1 MPINYYCSIGMVG
14 SNIEMNKNQ
23 LLEPVIENSAS
34 QPSSPV
40 EGQMYYDTTVGD
52 KKMYF
57 YNGSAWVEMDG
68 SGSGVISLT
77 PTDGTFIDIT
87 QNSTSGAITTTADLS
102 ATGTPSATKF
112 LRGDNVWATPAGAYT
127 SWSLEADSGSAV
139 DITDGLR
146 VDFTG
151 GTGISTAVASATPN
165 TLTITNTGVTSIVA
179 GSNISISG
187 STGAVTISATGDVTG
202 IDAGDGIRIDDGAT
216 ATPEVNVEYS
226 GSNNV
231 IVKAP
236 GAEGTAINTADLIIY
251 GDSSSSDAV
260 KRGLV
265 SDLPFAPSGTVSG
278 VTAVNFKTDGNAL
291 NVVSNTIN
299 SSGTMTG
306 VWQGTSSEYVNGEG
320 DRVSFP
326 AIPQG
331 DITAVVAGDYLTG
344 GGTSGSVELDVE
356 ATVAATANKIIARD
370 GSGYGYVVTP
380 SSGDSSTK
388 IATTAF
394 VQSSLTGLLEFKG
407 GFNASTGAIVGGG
420 NLTSGAG
427 RVAVAVGD
435 YYVVTAPGN
444 FFGNAATPLTTG
456 DSVIVQ
462 TAAAAGA
469 SVEGDFI
476 VVQSDTD
483 LATLTTVGL
492 GNVNGTSNQIGV
504 TYSAGTATLTNLDRG
519 SSQNIFKNVASDSGT
534 AVADNNNDTLS
545 IVGGSN
551 VSTAVAGDVLTI
563 TSTDTNTQRAAG
575 TGLSLSGNTI
585 NANVD
590 GTQTVAANT
599 SSTATGRTYNVQVDS
614 SNDLVVNVPWSDT
627 TGAVTSVDKSSTN
640 NRKGIFVDPTTGAVV
655 VGLDIIGQ
663 TNLTGLA
670 DADDFLVYDAS
681 TTTNKRVG
689 FDVIKAAVPNQTI
702 TLSGDVTGSGTT
714 SISTTIASAAV
725 EAGML
730 NNNVISGQTAIGTV
744 AATDE
749 LLISDAGTIK
759 RADVSQLAD
768 VIHAANGHAATLS
781 AFGSVTHN
789 LNSYD
794 VSVQLFD
801 NTTKETVH
809 ACVDRTSVNAVL
821 ISGNSFPAGGIRVLV
836 EKIG

>member
-87 QNSTSGAITTTADLS
+87 QNATSGAITTTADLS

-112 LRGDNVWATPAGAYT
+112 LRGDNVWATPSGQYT
-127 SWSLEADSGSAV
+127 SWTLDGDTGTPQAIADGNTAIFV
-139 DITDGLR
+139 
-146 VDFTG
+146 G
-151 GTGISTAVASATPN
+151 GTGIDTAVSATD

-187 STGAVTISATGDVTG
+187 STGAVTISATGDLTG
-202 IDAGDGIRIDDGAT
+202 IDAGDGIRIDDGST
-216 ATPEVNVEYS
+216 ATPEVNVEYT
-226 GSNNV
+226 GTNNV
-231 IVKAP
+231 VVKAAN
-236 GAEGTAINTADLIIY
+236 AEGTAINTADLIMY
-251 GDSSSSDAV
+251 ADSNASDAV

-278 VTAVNFKTDGNAL
+278 VTAVNFVTDGNAL
-291 NVVSNTIN
+291 NVNSNTIT

-306 VWQGTSSEYVNGEG
+306 VWQGTSGQYVNGEG
-320 DRVSFP
+320 DLVTFP
-326 AIPQG
+326 NIPQG
-331 DITAVVAGDYLTG
+331 DLTGLTEGDYISISNASGPVPTINAL
-344 GGTSGSVELDVE
+344 GT
-356 ATVAATANKIIARD
+356 TASTPSRLVARD
-370 GSGYGYVVTP
+370 ASGYGYVVTP
-380 SSGDSSTK
+380 GSGDSSTK

-394 VQSSLTGLLEFKG
+394 VQASLTGLLEFKG

-435 YYVVTAPGN
+435 YYVVTVAGN
-444 FFGNAATPLTTG
+444 FFGNAATPLTPG

-483 LATLTTVGL
+483 LATISTVGL
-492 GNVNGTSNQIGV
+492 GNVNGTASQIGV
-504 TYSAGTATLTNLDRG
+504 SYSAGTATLTNLDRG

-534 AVADNNNDTLS
+534 AVADNNNDTLT
-545 IVGGSN
+545 IAGGTN
-551 VSTAVAGDVLTI
+551 VTTSVAGDTLTI
-563 TSTDTNTQRAAG
+563 TSTDTNTQRSAG
-575 TGLSLSGNTI
+575 TGLSLAGNTI

-590 GTQTVAANT
+590 GTQTVAANS

-614 SNDLVVNVPWSDT
+614 SNDLVVNVPWTNTNSGGT
-627 TGAVTSVDKSSTN
+627 VTSVSASHEGNAFTVSVGSSTTTPAIDIDVVGSSSQYIN
-640 NRKGIFVDPTTGAVV
+640 GEGNLVTFPAIPQGDITDVLPATQSDEIGIIVSASGGPQPK
-655 VGLDIIGQ
+655 VGLDIKGTAGSTIAAADKLIYYNIDTD
-663 TNLTGLA
+663 TNN
-670 DADDFLVYDAS
+670 
-681 TTTNKRVG
+681 TTTI
-689 FDVIKAAVPNQTI
+689 DAVSNYARQ
-702 TLSGDVTGSGTT
+702 
-714 SISTTIASAAV
+714 AS
-725 EAGML
+725 
-730 NNNVISGQTAIGTV
+730 
-744 AATDE
+744 
-749 LLISDAGTIK
+749 
-759 RADVSQLAD
+759 
-768 VIHAANGHAATLS
+768 GHAATLS

-794 VSVQLFD
+794 VSVTLFD

-809 ACVDRTSVNAVL
+809 ACIDRTSVNAVL

>member
-87 QNSTSGAITTTADLS
+87 QNATSGAITTTADLS

-127 SWSLEADSGSAV
+127 SWTLDGDTGTPQAIADGNTATFV
-139 DITDGLR
+139 
-146 VDFTG
+146 G
-151 GTGISTAVASATPN
+151 GTGIGTAVSATD

-187 STGAVTISATGDVTG
+187 ATGAVTISATGDLTG
-202 IDAGDGIRIDDGAT
+202 IDAGDGIRIDDGGT
-216 ATPEVNVEYS
+216 ATPEVNVQYT
-226 GSNNV
+226 GTNNV

-236 GAEGTAINTADLIIY
+236 GLEGTAINTADLIIY
-251 GDSSSSDAV
+251 GDSSDSDAV

-291 NVVSNTIN
+291 NVDSNTITV
-299 SSGTMTG
+299 SGTMLG
-306 VWQGTSSEYVNGEG
+306 VWQGSSSQYVNGEG
-320 DRVSFP
+320 DLVTFP
-326 AIPQG
+326 TIPQG

-344 GGTSGSVELDVE
+344 GGTSGSVTLNAD
-356 ATVAATANKIIARD
+356 ATVSATANKLIARD

-380 SSGDSSTK
+380 GSGDSSTK

-435 YYVVTAPGN
+435 YYVVTVAGN
-444 FFGNAATPLTTG
+444 FFGNAATPLTPG

-483 LATLTTVGL
+483 LATISTVGL
-492 GNVNGTSNQIGV
+492 GNVNGTANQIGV
-504 TYSAGTATLTNLDRG
+504 SYSAGTATLTNLDRG

-545 IVGGSN
+545 IVGGTN
-551 VSTAVAGDVLTI
+551 VTTAVAGDTLTI
-563 TSTDTNTQRAAG
+563 TSTDTNTQRSAG
-575 TGLSLSGNTI
+575 TGLSLSSNTI

-614 SNDLVVNVPWSDT
+614 SNDLVVNVPWTNTNSGGTVTGVSASHEGNAFSVSVTNANTTPDIDIDVVGSSSQYINGEGNLVTFPAIPQGDITDVLPATQSDEI
-627 TGAVTSVDKSSTN
+627 GIIVTQQGGPQPK
-640 NRKGIFVDPTTGAVV
+640 
-655 VGLDIIGQ
+655 VGLDIKGTSSSTIVAADKLIYYNVDTD
-663 TNLTGLA
+663 TNN
-670 DADDFLVYDAS
+670 
-681 TTTNKRVG
+681 TTTI
-689 FDVIKAAVPNQTI
+689 DAVSNYARQ
-702 TLSGDVTGSGTT
+702 
-714 SISTTIASAAV
+714 AS
-725 EAGML
+725 
-730 NNNVISGQTAIGTV
+730 
-744 AATDE
+744 
-749 LLISDAGTIK
+749 
-759 RADVSQLAD
+759 
-768 VIHAANGHAATLS
+768 GHAATLS

-794 VSVQLFD
+794 VSVTLFD

-809 ACVDRTSVNAVL
+809 ACIDRTSVNAVL

>member
-87 QNSTSGAITTTADLS
+87 QNATSGAITTTADLS

-112 LRGDNVWATPAGAYT
+112 LRGDNVWATPSGQYT
-127 SWSLEADSGSAV
+127 SWTLDGDTGTPQAIV
-139 DITDGLR
+139 DGNTATF
-146 VDFTG
+146 VG
-151 GTGISTAVASATPN
+151 GTGIDTAVSATD

-187 STGAVTISATGDVTG
+187 STGAVTISATGDLTG
-202 IDAGDGIRIDDGAT
+202 IDAGDGIRIDDGGT
-216 ATPEVNVEYS
+216 ATPEVNVQYT
-226 GSNNV
+226 GTNNV

-236 GAEGTAINTADLIIY
+236 SLEGTAINTADLIIY
-251 GDSSSSDAV
+251 GDSSGSDAV

-278 VTAVNFKTDGNAL
+278 VTAVNFKTDGTAL

-320 DRVSFP
+320 DRVTFP

-356 ATVAATANKIIARD
+356 ATVAATANKLVARD

-444 FFGNAATPLTTG
+444 FFGNAATPLTVG

-492 GNVNGTSNQIGV
+492 GNVNGTASQIGV

-534 AVADNNNDTLS
+534 AVADNNNDTLT
-545 IVGGSN
+545 IVGGTN
-551 VSTAVAGDVLTI
+551 VTTAVAGDTLTI
-563 TSTDTNTQRAAG
+563 TSTDTNTQRSAG
-575 TGLSLSGNTI
+575 VGLSLNGNAI
-585 NANVD
+585 DANVD
-590 GTQTVAANT
+590 GTQTVAANS

-614 SNDLVVNVPWSDT
+614 SNDLVVNVPWTNTNSGGT
-627 TGAVTSVDKSSTN
+627 VTSVSASHEGNAFTVSVGSSTTTPAIDIDVVGSSSQYIN
-640 NRKGIFVDPTTGAVV
+640 GEGNLVTFPAIPQGDVTAVQASTDANKKGIVVTSSTGPIPK
-655 VGLDIIGQ
+655 VGLDINGQ
-663 TNLTGLA
+663 
-670 DADDFLVYDAS
+670 AS
-681 TTTNKRVG
+681 S
-689 FDVIKAAVPNQTI
+689 TI
-702 TLSGDVTGSGTT
+702 VSGDKLIYYNVDTATNNA
-714 SISTTIASAAV
+714 TTIGAV
-725 EAGML
+725 
-730 NNNVISGQTAIGTV
+730 
-744 AATDE
+744 
-749 LLISDAGTIK
+749 SDFT
-759 RADVSQLAD
+759 RQ
-768 VIHAANGHAATLS
+768 ANGHAATLS

-794 VSVQLFD
+794 VSVTLFD

-809 ACVDRTSVNAVL
+809 ACIDRTSVNAVL

>member
-87 QNSTSGAITTTADLS
+87 QNATSGAITTTADLS

-127 SWSLEADSGSAV
+127 SWTL
-139 DITDGLR
+139 DGDTGTPQAIIDGNTATF
-146 VDFTG
+146 VG
-151 GTGISTAVASATPN
+151 GTGIDTAVSATD

-187 STGAVTISATGDVTG
+187 ATGAVTISATGDLTG
-202 IDAGDGIRIDDGAT
+202 IDAGDGIRIDDGGT
-216 ATPEVNVEYS
+216 ATPEVNVEYT
-226 GSNNV
+226 GANNV

-236 GAEGTAINTADLIIY
+236 SLEGTAINTADLIIY
-251 GDSSSSDAV
+251 GDSSGSDAV

-278 VTAVNFKTDGNAL
+278 VTAVNFKTDGTAL
-291 NVVSNTIN
+291 NVVSNTIT

-306 VWQGTSSEYVNGEG
+306 VWQGSSSQYVNGEG
-320 DRVSFP
+320 DLVTFP
-326 AIPQG
+326 TIPQG

-356 ATVAATANKIIARD
+356 ATVSATASKLIARD
-370 GSGYGYVVTP
+370 SSGYGYVVTP

-435 YYVVTAPGN
+435 YYVVTVAGN
-444 FFGNAATPLTTG
+444 FFGNAATPLTPG

-483 LATLTTVGL
+483 LATISTVGL
-492 GNVNGTSNQIGV
+492 GNVNGTASQIGV
-504 TYSAGTATLTNLDRG
+504 SYSAGTATLTNLDRG

-545 IVGGSN
+545 IVGGTN
-551 VSTAVAGDVLTI
+551 VTTAVVGDVLTI
-563 TSTDTNTQRAAG
+563 TSTDTNTQRSAG
-575 TGLSLSGNTI
+575 IGLSLSSNTI

-614 SNDLVVNVPWSDT
+614 SNDLVVNVPWSNT
-627 TGAVTSVDKSSTN
+627 NSGGTVTSVSASHEGNAFTVTVGSSTTTPAIDIDVVGSSSQYIN
-640 NRKGIFVDPTTGAVV
+640 GEGNLVTFPAIPQGDITDVKASTANDELGIVV
-655 VGLDIIGQ
+655 IDSQGPIPKVGLDIKGTSSATIVAADKLIYYNVDTD
-663 TNLTGLA
+663 TNN
-670 DADDFLVYDAS
+670 
-681 TTTNKRVG
+681 TTTI
-689 FDVIKAAVPNQTI
+689 DAVSNYARQ
-702 TLSGDVTGSGTT
+702 
-714 SISTTIASAAV
+714 AS
-725 EAGML
+725 
-730 NNNVISGQTAIGTV
+730 
-744 AATDE
+744 
-749 LLISDAGTIK
+749 
-759 RADVSQLAD
+759 
-768 VIHAANGHAATLS
+768 GHAATLS

-794 VSVQLFD
+794 VSVTLFD

-809 ACVDRTSVNAVL
+809 ACIDRTSVNAVL

>member
-87 QNSTSGAITTTADLS
+87 QNATSGAITTTADLS

-127 SWSLEADSGSAV
+127 SWTLDGDTGTPQAVADGNTASF
-139 DITDGLR
+139 L
-146 VDFTG
+146 G
-151 GTGISTAVASATPN
+151 GTGIDTVVSATD

-202 IDAGDGIRIDDGAT
+202 VDAGDGIRIDDGGT

-226 GSNNV
+226 GINNV

-236 GAEGTAINTADLIIY
+236 DAEGTAINTADLIIY
-251 GDSSSSDAV
+251 GDSSASDAV

-320 DRVSFP
+320 NRVSFP

-356 ATVAATANKIIARD
+356 ATVAATANKIVARD

-420 NLTSGAG
+420 NLTFGAG

-444 FFGNAATPLTTG
+444 FFGSTATPLTVG

-483 LATLTTVGL
+483 LSTLTTVGL

-545 IVGGSN
+545 IVGGTN
-551 VSTAVAGDVLTI
+551 VTTSVAGDVLTI

-590 GTQTVAANT
+590 GTQTVGANT
-599 SSTATGRTYNVQVDS
+599 SSHQLQVERIMFK
-614 SNDLVVNVPWSDT
+614 LMHQMT
-627 TGAVTSVDKSSTN
+627 
-640 NRKGIFVDPTTGAVV
+640 
-655 VGLDIIGQ
+655 
-663 TNLTGLA
+663 
-670 DADDFLVYDAS
+670 
-681 TTTNKRVG
+681 
-689 FDVIKAAVPNQTI
+689 
-702 TLSGDVTGSGTT
+702 
-714 SISTTIASAAV
+714 
-725 EAGML
+725 
-730 NNNVISGQTAIGTV
+730 
-744 AATDE
+744 
-749 LLISDAGTIK
+749 
-759 RADVSQLAD
+759 
-768 VIHAANGHAATLS
+768 
-781 AFGSVTHN
+781 
-789 LNSYD
+789 
-794 VSVQLFD
+794 
-801 NTTKETVH
+801 
-809 ACVDRTSVNAVL
+809 
-821 ISGNSFPAGGIRVLV
+821 
-836 EKIG
+836 

>member
-40 EGQMYYDTTVGD
+40 EGQMYYDTTAGD

-87 QNSTSGAITTTADLS
+87 QNATSGAITTTADLS

-112 LRGDNVWATPAGAYT
+112 LRGDNVWATPAGQYT
-127 SWSLEADSGSAV
+127 SWTLDGDTGTPQAIADGNTATFV
-139 DITDGLR
+139 
-146 VDFTG
+146 G
-151 GTGISTAVASATPN
+151 GTGIDTAVSATD

-187 STGAVTISATGDVTG
+187 STGAVTISATGDLTG
-202 IDAGDGIRIDDGAT
+202 IDAGDGIRIDDGGT
-216 ATPEVNVEYS
+216 TTPEVNVQYT
-226 GSNNV
+226 GTNNV

-236 GAEGTAINTADLIIY
+236 SLEGTAINTADLIIY
-251 GDSSSSDAV
+251 GDSSGSDAV

-320 DRVSFP
+320 DRVTFP

-356 ATVAATANKIIARD
+356 ATVAATANKLIARD
-370 GSGYGYVVTP
+370 GSGYGYVITP

-435 YYVVTAPGN
+435 YYVVTVAGN
-444 FFGNAATPLTTG
+444 FFGNAATPLTPG

-483 LATLTTVGL
+483 LATISTVGL
-492 GNVNGTSNQIGV
+492 GNVNGTASQIGV
-504 TYSAGTATLTNLDRG
+504 SYSAGTATLTNLDRG

-534 AVADNNNDTLS
+534 AVADNNNDTLT
-545 IVGGSN
+545 IAGGTN
-551 VSTAVAGDVLTI
+551 VTTSVAGDTLTI
-563 TSTDTNTQRAAG
+563 TSTDTNTQRSAG
-575 TGLSLSGNTI
+575 VGLSLNGNAI
-585 NANVD
+585 DANVD
-590 GTQTVAANT
+590 GTQSVAANT
-599 SSTATGRTYNVQVDS
+599 SSSATGRTYKVQVDS
-614 SNDLVVNVPWSDT
+614 GDELVVNVPWTNTNSGGTVTNVSASHEGNAFTVSVGSST
-627 TGAVTSVDKSSTN
+627 TTPAIDIDVVGSSSQYINGEGNLVTFPAIPQGDVTAVQASTDNNKKGIVVTSSTGPVP
-640 NRKGIFVDPTTGAVV
+640 K
-655 VGLDIIGQ
+655 VGLDINGQ
-663 TNLTGLA
+663 ASSTIVDGDKLIYYNVDTATNNA
-670 DADDFLVYDAS
+670 
-681 TTTNKRVG
+681 
-689 FDVIKAAVPNQTI
+689 
-702 TLSGDVTGSGTT
+702 
-714 SISTTIASAAV
+714 TTIGAV
-725 EAGML
+725 S
-730 NNNVISGQTAIGTV
+730 NFTRQ
-744 AATDE
+744 
-749 LLISDAGTIK
+749 
-759 RADVSQLAD
+759 
-768 VIHAANGHAATLS
+768 ANGHAATLS

-794 VSVQLFD
+794 VSVTLFD

-809 ACVDRTSVNAVL
+809 ACIDRTSVNAVL

-836 EKIG
+836 ERIG

>member
-40 EGQMYYDTTVGD
+40 EGQMYYDTTAGD

-57 YNGSAWVEMDG
+57 YNGTAWVEMDG

-87 QNSTSGAITTTADLS
+87 QNATSGAITTTADLS

-127 SWSLEADSGSAV
+127 SWTLDGDTGTPQAVADGNTASF
-139 DITDGLR
+139 L
-146 VDFTG
+146 G
-151 GTGISTAVASATPN
+151 GTGIDTVVSATD

-187 STGAVTISATGDVTG
+187 STGAVTISATGDITG
-202 IDAGDGIRIDDGAT
+202 VDAGDGIRIDDGGT

-226 GSNNV
+226 GTNNV

-236 GAEGTAINTADLIIY
+236 DAEGTAINTADLIIY
-251 GDSSSSDAV
+251 GDSSGSDAV

-344 GGTSGSVELDVE
+344 GGTSGSVTLNAD
-356 ATVAATANKIIARD
+356 ATTTATANKLIARD
-370 GSGYGYVVTP
+370 GSGYGYVITP

-435 YYVVTAPGN
+435 YYVVTVAGN
-444 FFGNAATPLTTG
+444 FFGNAATPLTPG

-545 IVGGSN
+545 IVGGTN
-551 VSTAVAGDVLTI
+551 VTTSVAGDVLTI
-563 TSTDTNTQRAAG
+563 TSTDTNTQRAVN

-590 GTQTVAANT
+590 GTQTVGANT
-599 SSTATGRTYNVQVDS
+599 SSAATGRTYNVQVDA
-614 SNDLVVNVPWSDT
+614 SNDLVVNVPWTNTNSGGT
-627 TGAVTSVDKSSTN
+627 VTSVSASHEGNAFTVSVGSSTTTPAIDIDVVGSSSQYIN
-640 NRKGIFVDPTTGAVV
+640 GEGNLVTFPAIPQGDVTAVQASTTNDEKGIIVTNSTGPIPT
-655 VGLDIIGQ
+655 VGLDIKGTSSSTIVAADKLIYYNVDTD
-663 TNLTGLA
+663 TNN
-670 DADDFLVYDAS
+670 
-681 TTTNKRVG
+681 TTTI
-689 FDVIKAAVPNQTI
+689 DAVSNYARQ
-702 TLSGDVTGSGTT
+702 
-714 SISTTIASAAV
+714 AS
-725 EAGML
+725 
-730 NNNVISGQTAIGTV
+730 
-744 AATDE
+744 
-749 LLISDAGTIK
+749 
-759 RADVSQLAD
+759 
-768 VIHAANGHAATLS
+768 GHAATLS

>member
-87 QNSTSGAITTTADLS
+87 QNATSGAITTTADLS

-127 SWSLEADSGSAV
+127 SWTLDGDTGTPQAVADGNTASF
-139 DITDGLR
+139 L
-146 VDFTG
+146 G
-151 GTGISTAVASATPN
+151 GTGIDTVVSATD

-187 STGAVTISATGDVTG
+187 STGAVTISATGDITG
-202 IDAGDGIRIDDGAT
+202 VDAGDGIRIDDGGT

-226 GSNNV
+226 GINNV

-236 GAEGTAINTADLIIY
+236 DAEGTAINTADLIIY
-251 GDSSSSDAV
+251 GDSSASDAV

-320 DRVSFP
+320 NRVSFP

-356 ATVAATANKIIARD
+356 ATVAATANKIVARD

-420 NLTSGAG
+420 NLTFGAG

-444 FFGNAATPLTTG
+444 FFGSTATPLTVG

-483 LATLTTVGL
+483 LSTLTTVGL

-545 IVGGSN
+545 IVGGTN
-551 VSTAVAGDVLTI
+551 VTTSVAGDVLTI

-590 GTQTVAANT
+590 GTQTVGANT
-599 SSTATGRTYNVQVDS
+599 SSTATGRTYNVQVDA
-614 SNDLVVNVPWSDT
+614 SNDLVVNVPWSNTNSGGTVTNVSASHEGTAFSVTVGSST
-627 TGAVTSVDKSSTN
+627 TTPAIDIDVVGSSSQYINGEGNLVTFPAIPQGDVTAVQASTASDERGIIVTSSTGPIP
-640 NRKGIFVDPTTGAVV
+640 K
-655 VGLDIIGQ
+655 VGLDIKGQ
-663 TNLTGLA
+663 AT
-670 DADDFLVYDAS
+670 S
-681 TTTNKRVG
+681 T
-689 FDVIKAAVPNQTI
+689 I
-702 TLSGDVTGSGTT
+702 
-714 SISTTIASAAV
+714 
-725 EAGML
+725 
-730 NNNVISGQTAIGTV
+730 V
-744 AATDE
+744 AADKLIYYNVDTDTNQAVTIDA
-749 LLISDAGTIK
+749 ISNYA
-759 RADVSQLAD
+759 RQAS
-768 VIHAANGHAATLS
+768 GHAATLS

>member
-87 QNSTSGAITTTADLS
+87 QNATSGAITTTADLS

-127 SWSLEADSGSAV
+127 SWTLDGDTGTPQAIADGNTAIFV
-139 DITDGLR
+139 
-146 VDFTG
+146 G
-151 GTGISTAVASATPN
+151 GTGIDTAVSATD

-187 STGAVTISATGDVTG
+187 ATGAVTISATGDLTG
-202 IDAGDGIRIDDGAT
+202 IDAGDGIRIDDGST
-216 ATPEVNVEYS
+216 ATPEVNVEYT
-226 GSNNV
+226 GTNNV
-231 IVKAP
+231 VVKAAN
-236 GAEGTAINTADLIIY
+236 AEGTAINTADLIMY
-251 GDSSSSDAV
+251 ADSNASDAV

-278 VTAVNFKTDGNAL
+278 VTAVNFVTDGNAL
-291 NVVSNTIN
+291 NVNSNTIT

-306 VWQGTSSEYVNGEG
+306 VWQGTSGQYVNGEG
-320 DRVSFP
+320 DLVTFP
-326 AIPQG
+326 NIPQG
-331 DITAVVAGDYLTG
+331 DLTGLTEGDYISISNASGPVPTINAL
-344 GGTSGSVELDVE
+344 GT
-356 ATVAATANKIIARD
+356 TASTPSRLVARD
-370 GSGYGYVVTP
+370 ASGYGYVVTP
-380 SSGDSSTK
+380 GSGDSSTK

-435 YYVVTAPGN
+435 YYVVTVAGN
-444 FFGNAATPLTTG
+444 FFGNAATPLTPG

-483 LATLTTVGL
+483 LATISTVGL
-492 GNVNGTSNQIGV
+492 GNVNGTANQIGV
-504 TYSAGTATLTNLDRG
+504 SYSAGTATLTNLDRG

-545 IVGGSN
+545 IVGGTN
-551 VSTAVAGDVLTI
+551 VTTAVAGDTLTI
-563 TSTDTNTQRAAG
+563 TSTDTNTQRSAG
-575 TGLSLSGNTI
+575 TGLSLSSNTI

-614 SNDLVVNVPWSDT
+614 SNDLVVNVPWTNTNSGGTVTGVSASHEGNAFSVSVTNANTTPDIDIDVVGSSSQYINGEGNLVTFPAIPQGDITDVLPATQSDEI
-627 TGAVTSVDKSSTN
+627 GIIVTSSGGPQPK
-640 NRKGIFVDPTTGAVV
+640 
-655 VGLDIIGQ
+655 VGLDIKGTSGSTIVAADKLIYYNVDTD
-663 TNLTGLA
+663 TNN
-670 DADDFLVYDAS
+670 
-681 TTTNKRVG
+681 TTTI
-689 FDVIKAAVPNQTI
+689 DAVSNYARQ
-702 TLSGDVTGSGTT
+702 
-714 SISTTIASAAV
+714 AS
-725 EAGML
+725 
-730 NNNVISGQTAIGTV
+730 
-744 AATDE
+744 
-749 LLISDAGTIK
+749 
-759 RADVSQLAD
+759 
-768 VIHAANGHAATLS
+768 GHAATLS

-794 VSVQLFD
+794 VSVTLFD

-809 ACVDRTSVNAVL
+809 ACIDRTSVNAVL

>member
-87 QNSTSGAITTTADLS
+87 QNATSGAITTTADLS

-127 SWSLEADSGSAV
+127 SWSLEADSGTAV

-151 GTGISTAVASATPN
+151 GTGISTTVASATPN

-202 IDAGDGIRIDDGAT
+202 IDAGDGIRIDDAQT
-216 ATPEVNVEYS
+216 ATPEVNVQYT
-226 GSNNV
+226 GTNNV
-231 IVKAP
+231 VVKAAN
-236 GAEGTAINTADLIIY
+236 AEGTAINTADLIMY
-251 GDSSSSDAV
+251 ADSSASDAV

-278 VTAVNFKTDGNAL
+278 VTAVNFVTDGNAL
-291 NVVSNTIN
+291 NVNSNTIT

-306 VWQGTSSEYVNGEG
+306 VWQGTSSQYVNGEG
-320 DRVSFP
+320 DLVTFP
-326 AIPQG
+326 NIPQG
-331 DITAVVAGDYLTG
+331 DLTGLTEGDYISISNASGPVPTINAL
-344 GGTSGSVELDVE
+344 GT
-356 ATVAATANKIIARD
+356 TASTPSRLVARD
-370 GSGYGYVVTP
+370 ASGYGYVVTP
-380 SSGDSSTK
+380 GSGDSSTK

-394 VQSSLTGLLEFKG
+394 VQASLTGLLEFKG

-435 YYVVTAPGN
+435 YYVVTVAGN
-444 FFGNAATPLTTG
+444 FFGNAATPLTPG

-483 LATLTTVGL
+483 LATISTVGL
-492 GNVNGTSNQIGV
+492 GNVNGTASQIGV
-504 TYSAGTATLTNLDRG
+504 SYSAGTATLTNLDRG

-534 AVADNNNDTLS
+534 AVADNNNDTLT
-545 IVGGSN
+545 ITGGTN
-551 VSTAVAGDVLTI
+551 VTTSVAGDTLTI
-563 TSTDTNTQRAAG
+563 TSTDTNTQRSAG
-575 TGLSLSGNTI
+575 TGLSLAGNTI

-590 GTQTVAANT
+590 GVQTVAANT
-599 SSTATGRTYNVQVDS
+599 SSTATNRTYNVQVDS
-614 SNDLVVNVPWSDT
+614 SNDLVVNVPWSNTNSGGTVTNVSASHEGNAFDVTVNNAST
-627 TGAVTSVDKSSTN
+627 TPDIDIDVVGSSSQYINGEGNLVTFPTIPQGDITDVLPATQSDEI
-640 NRKGIFVDPTTGAVV
+640 GIIVSASGGPQPK
-655 VGLDIIGQ
+655 VGLDIKGT
-663 TNLTGLA
+663 TNLGAAPATGDEIIIYDTSA
-670 DADDFLVYDAS
+670 D
-681 TTTNKRVG
+681 TNV
-689 FDVIKAAVPNQTI
+689 A
-702 TLSGDVTGSGTT
+702 L
-714 SISTTIASAAV
+714 TIANLASAIQS
-725 EAGML
+725 
-730 NNNVISGQTAIGTV
+730 NNGY
-744 AATDE
+744 
-749 LLISDAGTIK
+749 
-759 RADVSQLAD
+759 
-768 VIHAANGHAATLS
+768 AATLS

-794 VSVQLFD
+794 VSVTLFD

-809 ACVDRTSVNAVL
+809 ACIDRTSVNAVL

>member
-87 QNSTSGAITTTADLS
+87 QNATSGAITTTADLS

-127 SWSLEADSGSAV
+127 SWTLDGDTGTPQAVADGNTASF
-139 DITDGLR
+139 L
-146 VDFTG
+146 G
-151 GTGISTAVASATPN
+151 GTGIDTVVSATD

-187 STGAVTISATGDVTG
+187 STGAVTISATGDITG
-202 IDAGDGIRIDDGAT
+202 VDAGDGIRIDDGGT

-226 GSNNV
+226 GINNV

-236 GAEGTAINTADLIIY
+236 DAEGTAINTADLIIY
-251 GDSSSSDAV
+251 GDSSGSDAV

-344 GGTSGSVELDVE
+344 GGTSGSVTLNAD
-356 ATVAATANKIIARD
+356 ATTTATANKLIARD
-370 GSGYGYVVTP
+370 GSGYGYVITP

-394 VQSSLTGLLEFKG
+394 VQASLTGLLEFKG

-435 YYVVTAPGN
+435 YYVVTVAGN
-444 FFGNAATPLTTG
+444 FFGNAATPLTPG

-483 LATLTTVGL
+483 LSTLTTVGL

-545 IVGGSN
+545 IVGGTN
-551 VSTAVAGDVLTI
+551 VTTSVAGDVLTI
-563 TSTDTNTQRAAG
+563 TSTDTNTQRAVN

-590 GTQTVAANT
+590 GTQTVGANT
-599 SSTATGRTYNVQVDS
+599 SSAATGRTYNVQVDA
-614 SNDLVVNVPWSDT
+614 SNDLVVNVPWTNTNSGGT
-627 TGAVTSVDKSSTN
+627 VTSVSASHEGNAFTVSVGSSTTTPAIDIDVVGSSSQYIN
-640 NRKGIFVDPTTGAVV
+640 GEGNLVTFPAIPQGDVTAVQASTTNDEKGIIVTNSTGPIPT
-655 VGLDIIGQ
+655 VGLDIKG
-663 TNLTGLA
+663 TSS
-670 DADDFLVYDAS
+670 S
-681 TTTNKRVG
+681 T
-689 FDVIKAAVPNQTI
+689 I
-702 TLSGDVTGSGTT
+702 
-714 SISTTIASAAV
+714 
-725 EAGML
+725 
-730 NNNVISGQTAIGTV
+730 V
-744 AATDE
+744 AADKLIYYNVDTDTNQAVTIDA
-749 LLISDAGTIK
+749 ISNYA
-759 RADVSQLAD
+759 RQAS
-768 VIHAANGHAATLS
+768 GHAATLS

>member
-40 EGQMYYDTTVGD
+40 EGQMYYDTTAGD

-87 QNSTSGAITTTADLS
+87 QNATSGAITTTADLS

-112 LRGDNVWATPAGAYT
+112 LRGDNVWATPAGQYT
-127 SWSLEADSGSAV
+127 SWTLDGDTGTPQAIADGNTATFV
-139 DITDGLR
+139 
-146 VDFTG
+146 G
-151 GTGISTAVASATPN
+151 GTGIDTAVSATD

-187 STGAVTISATGDVTG
+187 STGAVTISATGDLTG
-202 IDAGDGIRIDDGAT
+202 IDAGDGIRIDDGGT
-216 ATPEVNVEYS
+216 ATPEVNVQYT
-226 GSNNV
+226 GTNNI

-236 GAEGTAINTADLIIY
+236 SLEGTAINTADLIIY
-251 GDSSSSDAV
+251 GDSSGSDAV

-291 NVVSNTIN
+291 NVVSNTIT

-320 DRVSFP
+320 DRVTFP

-356 ATVAATANKIIARD
+356 ATVSATANKLIARD
-370 GSGYGYVVTP
+370 GSGYGYVITP

-444 FFGNAATPLTTG
+444 FFGNAATPLTPG

-534 AVADNNNDTLS
+534 AVADNNNDTLT
-545 IVGGSN
+545 IVGGTN
-551 VSTAVAGDVLTI
+551 VTTSVAGDTLTI
-563 TSTDTNTQRAAG
+563 TSTDTNTQRSAG
-575 TGLSLSGNTI
+575 TGLSLSSNTI

-614 SNDLVVNVPWSDT
+614 SNDLVVNVPWTNTNSGGT
-627 TGAVTSVDKSSTN
+627 VTSVSASHEGNAFTVSVGSSTTTPAIDIDVVGSSSQYIN
-640 NRKGIFVDPTTGAVV
+640 GEGNLVTFPAIPQGDVTAVQASTDANKKGIVVTSSTGPIPK
-655 VGLDIIGQ
+655 VGLDINGQ
-663 TNLTGLA
+663 ASSTIVDGDKLIYYNVDTATNNA
-670 DADDFLVYDAS
+670 
-681 TTTNKRVG
+681 
-689 FDVIKAAVPNQTI
+689 
-702 TLSGDVTGSGTT
+702 
-714 SISTTIASAAV
+714 TTIGAV
-725 EAGML
+725 S
-730 NNNVISGQTAIGTV
+730 NFTRQ
-744 AATDE
+744 
-749 LLISDAGTIK
+749 
-759 RADVSQLAD
+759 
-768 VIHAANGHAATLS
+768 ANGHAATLS

-794 VSVQLFD
+794 VSVTLFD
-801 NTTKETVH
+801 NTTKETIH
-809 ACVDRTSVNAVL
+809 ACIDRTSVNAVL

>member
-40 EGQMYYDTTVGD
+40 EGQMYYDTTAGD

-87 QNSTSGAITTTADLS
+87 QNATSGAITTTADLS

-112 LRGDNVWATPAGAYT
+112 LRGDNVWATPAGQYT
-127 SWSLEADSGSAV
+127 SWTLDGDTGTPQAIADGNTATFV
-139 DITDGLR
+139 
-146 VDFTG
+146 G
-151 GTGISTAVASATPN
+151 GTGIDTAVSATD

-187 STGAVTISATGDVTG
+187 STGAVTISATGDLTG
-202 IDAGDGIRIDDGAT
+202 IDAGDGIRIDDGGT
-216 ATPEVNVEYS
+216 TTPEVNVQYT
-226 GSNNV
+226 GTNNV

-236 GAEGTAINTADLIIY
+236 SLEGTAINTADLIIY
-251 GDSSSSDAV
+251 GDSSGSDAV

-320 DRVSFP
+320 DRVTFP

-356 ATVAATANKIIARD
+356 ATVAATANKLIARD
-370 GSGYGYVVTP
+370 GSGYGYVITP

-435 YYVVTAPGN
+435 YYVVTVAGN
-444 FFGNAATPLTTG
+444 FFGNAATPLTPG

-483 LATLTTVGL
+483 LATISTVGL
-492 GNVNGTSNQIGV
+492 GNVNGTASQIGV
-504 TYSAGTATLTNLDRG
+504 SYSAGTATLTNLDRG

-534 AVADNNNDTLS
+534 AVADNNNDTLT
-545 IVGGSN
+545 IAGGTN
-551 VSTAVAGDVLTI
+551 VTTSVAGDTLTI
-563 TSTDTNTQRAAG
+563 TSTDTNTQRSAG
-575 TGLSLSGNTI
+575 VGLSLNGNAI
-585 NANVD
+585 DANVD
-590 GTQTVAANT
+590 GTQSVAANT
-599 SSTATGRTYNVQVDS
+599 SSAATGRTYKVQVDS
-614 SNDLVVNVPWSDT
+614 GDELVVNVPWTNTNSGGTVTNVSASHEGNAFTVSVGSST
-627 TGAVTSVDKSSTN
+627 TTPAIDIDVVGSSSQYINGEGNLVTFPAIPQGDVTAVQASTDNNKKGIVVTSSTGPVP
-640 NRKGIFVDPTTGAVV
+640 K
-655 VGLDIIGQ
+655 VGLDINGQ
-663 TNLTGLA
+663 ASSTIVDGDKLIYYNVDTATNNA
-670 DADDFLVYDAS
+670 
-681 TTTNKRVG
+681 
-689 FDVIKAAVPNQTI
+689 
-702 TLSGDVTGSGTT
+702 
-714 SISTTIASAAV
+714 TTIGAV
-725 EAGML
+725 S
-730 NNNVISGQTAIGTV
+730 NFTRQ
-744 AATDE
+744 
-749 LLISDAGTIK
+749 
-759 RADVSQLAD
+759 
-768 VIHAANGHAATLS
+768 ANGHAATLS

-794 VSVQLFD
+794 VSVTLFD

-809 ACVDRTSVNAVL
+809 ACIDRTSVNAVL

-836 EKIG
+836 ERIG

>member
-40 EGQMYYDTTVGD
+40 EGQMYYDTTAGD

-57 YNGSAWVEMDG
+57 YNGTAWVEMDG

-87 QNSTSGAITTTADLS
+87 QNATSGAITTTADLS

-127 SWSLEADSGSAV
+127 SWTLDGDTGTPQAVADGNTASF
-139 DITDGLR
+139 L
-146 VDFTG
+146 G
-151 GTGISTAVASATPN
+151 GTGIDTVVSATD

-187 STGAVTISATGDVTG
+187 STGAVTISATGDITG
-202 IDAGDGIRIDDGAT
+202 VDAGDGIRIDDGGT

-226 GSNNV
+226 GTNNV

-236 GAEGTAINTADLIIY
+236 DAEGTAINTADLIIY
-251 GDSSSSDAV
+251 GDSSASDAV

-344 GGTSGSVELDVE
+344 GGTSGSVTLNAD
-356 ATVAATANKIIARD
+356 ATTTATANKLIARD
-370 GSGYGYVVTP
+370 GSGYGYVITP

-435 YYVVTAPGN
+435 YYVVTVAGN
-444 FFGNAATPLTTG
+444 FFGNAATPLTPG

-545 IVGGSN
+545 IVGGTN
-551 VSTAVAGDVLTI
+551 VTTSVAGDVLTI
-563 TSTDTNTQRAAG
+563 TSTDTNTQRAVN

-590 GTQTVAANT
+590 GTQTVGANT
-599 SSTATGRTYNVQVDS
+599 SSAATGRTYNVQVDA
-614 SNDLVVNVPWSDT
+614 SNDLVVNVPWTNTNSGGT
-627 TGAVTSVDKSSTN
+627 VTSVSASHEGNAFTVSVGSSTTTPAIDIDVVGSSSQYIN
-640 NRKGIFVDPTTGAVV
+640 GEGNLVTFPAIPQGDVTAVQASTTNDEKGIIVTNSTGPIPT
-655 VGLDIIGQ
+655 VGLDIKGTSSSTIVAADKLIYYNVDTD
-663 TNLTGLA
+663 TNN
-670 DADDFLVYDAS
+670 
-681 TTTNKRVG
+681 TTTI
-689 FDVIKAAVPNQTI
+689 DAVSNYARQ
-702 TLSGDVTGSGTT
+702 
-714 SISTTIASAAV
+714 AS
-725 EAGML
+725 
-730 NNNVISGQTAIGTV
+730 
-744 AATDE
+744 
-749 LLISDAGTIK
+749 
-759 RADVSQLAD
+759 
-768 VIHAANGHAATLS
+768 GHAATLS

>member
-40 EGQMYYDTTVGD
+40 EGQMYYDTTAGD

-57 YNGSAWVEMDG
+57 YNGTAWVEMDG

-87 QNSTSGAITTTADLS
+87 QNATSGAITTTADLS

-127 SWSLEADSGSAV
+127 SWTLDGDTGTPQAVADGNTASF
-139 DITDGLR
+139 L
-146 VDFTG
+146 G
-151 GTGISTAVASATPN
+151 GTGIDTVVSATD

-187 STGAVTISATGDVTG
+187 STGAVTISATGDITG
-202 IDAGDGIRIDDGAT
+202 VDAGDGIRIDDGGT

-226 GSNNV
+226 GTNNV

-236 GAEGTAINTADLIIY
+236 DAEGTAINTADLIIY
-251 GDSSSSDAV
+251 GDSSGSDAV

-306 VWQGTSSEYVNGEG
+306 VWQGTSSEYVNGAG

-344 GGTSGSVELDVE
+344 GGTSGSVTLNAD
-356 ATVAATANKIIARD
+356 ATTTATANKLIARD
-370 GSGYGYVVTP
+370 GSGYGYVITP

-435 YYVVTAPGN
+435 YYVVTVAGN
-444 FFGNAATPLTTG
+444 FFGNAATPLTPG

-545 IVGGSN
+545 IVGGTN
-551 VSTAVAGDVLTI
+551 VTTSVAGDVLTI
-563 TSTDTNTQRAAG
+563 TSTDTNTQRAVN

-590 GTQTVAANT
+590 GTQTVGANT
-599 SSTATGRTYNVQVDS
+599 SSAATGRTYNVQVDA
-614 SNDLVVNVPWSDT
+614 SNDLVVNVPWTNTNSGGT
-627 TGAVTSVDKSSTN
+627 VTSVSASHEGNAFTVSVGSSTTTPAIDIDVVGSSSQYIN
-640 NRKGIFVDPTTGAVV
+640 GEGNLVTFPAIPQGDVTAVQASTTNDEKGIIVTNSTGPIPT
-655 VGLDIIGQ
+655 VGLDIKGTSSSTIVAADKLIYYNVDTD
-663 TNLTGLA
+663 TNN
-670 DADDFLVYDAS
+670 
-681 TTTNKRVG
+681 TTTI
-689 FDVIKAAVPNQTI
+689 DAVSNYARQ
-702 TLSGDVTGSGTT
+702 
-714 SISTTIASAAV
+714 AS
-725 EAGML
+725 
-730 NNNVISGQTAIGTV
+730 
-744 AATDE
+744 
-749 LLISDAGTIK
+749 
-759 RADVSQLAD
+759 
-768 VIHAANGHAATLS
+768 GHAATLS

>member
-34 QPSSPV
+34 QPASPV
-40 EGQMYYDTTVGD
+40 EGQMYYDTTAGD

-57 YNGSAWVEMDG
+57 YNGSAWIEMDG

-87 QNSTSGAITTTADLS
+87 QNATSGAITTTADLS
-102 ATGTPSATKF
+102 ATGTPTAAKF

-127 SWSLEADSGSAV
+127 SWTLDGDTGTPQAIADGNTATFV
-139 DITDGLR
+139 
-146 VDFTG
+146 G
-151 GTGISTAVASATPN
+151 GTGIDTVVSATD

-187 STGAVTISATGDVTG
+187 STGAVTISATGDLTG
-202 IDAGDGIRIDDGAT
+202 IDAGDGIRIDDGGT
-216 ATPEVNVEYS
+216 ATPEVNVQYT
-226 GSNNV
+226 GTNNV

-236 GAEGTAINTADLIIY
+236 SLEGTAINTADLIIY
-251 GDSSSSDAV
+251 GDSSGSDAV

-278 VTAVNFKTDGNAL
+278 VTAVNFSTDGNAL
-291 NVVSNTIN
+291 NVVSNTIT

-320 DRVSFP
+320 DRVTFP

-356 ATVAATANKIIARD
+356 ATVSATASKIIARD
-370 GSGYGYVVTP
+370 SSGYGYVVTP

-435 YYVVTAPGN
+435 YYVVTVAGN
-444 FFGNAATPLTTG
+444 FFGNAATPLTPG

-483 LATLTTVGL
+483 LATISTVGL
-492 GNVNGTSNQIGV
+492 GNVNGTASQIGV
-504 TYSAGTATLTNLDRG
+504 SYSAGTATLTNLDRG

-534 AVADNNNDTLS
+534 AVADNNNDTLT
-545 IVGGSN
+545 IAGGTN
-551 VSTAVAGDVLTI
+551 VTTSVAGDTLTI
-563 TSTDTNTQRAAG
+563 TSTDTNTQRSAG
-575 TGLSLSGNTI
+575 VGLSLNGNAI
-585 NANVD
+585 DANVD
-590 GTQTVAANT
+590 GTQSVAANT
-599 SSTATGRTYNVQVDS
+599 SSAATGRTYKVQVDS
-614 SNDLVVNVPWSDT
+614 GDELVVNVPWTNTNSGGT
-627 TGAVTSVDKSSTN
+627 VTSVSATHEGNAFDVTVTNASTTPGIDIDMLGDSTEYINGAGNLVTFPTIPQGDVTAVEASIDNNKKGIVVTSSTGPVP
-640 NRKGIFVDPTTGAVV
+640 K
-655 VGLDIIGQ
+655 VGLDINGQ
-663 TNLTGLA
+663 A
-670 DADDFLVYDAS
+670 VS
-681 TTTNKRVG
+681 TIV
-689 FDVIKAAVPNQTI
+689 
-702 TLSGDVTGSGTT
+702 SGDKLIYYNVDTATNNA
-714 SISTTIASAAV
+714 TTIGAVSNFTRQAS
-725 EAGML
+725 
-730 NNNVISGQTAIGTV
+730 
-744 AATDE
+744 
-749 LLISDAGTIK
+749 
-759 RADVSQLAD
+759 
-768 VIHAANGHAATLS
+768 GHAATLS

-794 VSVQLFD
+794 VSVTLFD

-809 ACVDRTSVNAVL
+809 ACIDRTSVNAVL

-836 EKIG
+836 ERIG